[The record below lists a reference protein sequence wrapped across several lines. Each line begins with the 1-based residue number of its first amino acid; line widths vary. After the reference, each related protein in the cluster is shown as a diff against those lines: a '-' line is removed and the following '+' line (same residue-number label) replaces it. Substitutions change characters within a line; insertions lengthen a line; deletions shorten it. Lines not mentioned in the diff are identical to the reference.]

1 MAKTLRRQVLP
12 IYLTMV
18 TVSVVAATTIAVASL
33 LLLELPERV
42 FGLITAGLVVA
53 GSAWVAGRWVV
64 DRISRPLVE
73 MQAVAGRYA
82 DGDLEYRFS
91 VDEPEE
97 VCAIAES
104 LHSMAMQLKTRM
116 ATMNRQRGEL
126 EGILSS
132 MVEGVVVLDAASRVR
147 SANTAAARLIG
158 TTPEQ
163 AQGRSLLDVFRSV
176 ELAAVAD
183 EAAVK
188 REPIERRITLYL
200 EEPRIIQVHG
210 STLRSSTDPRPGTL
224 LVLHDITRLKR
235 LEDIR
240 RDFVANVSHELKTPV
255 TTIAGFVETLIEG
268 AHEDPAQAEHF
279 LGIVLQNANRLNAI
293 IEDLLSLS
301 RLEQAD
307 SEVPKALTD
316 LRSIVSRVEENSSAS
331 AMEKGITIDHE
342 YRGKCEAKVSA
353 SLIEQA
359 LMNLVDNAVKYSDE
373 GTRVLIG
380 VYGTEEGV
388 EISVSDTGPGIVPT
402 AVPRIFERFYR
413 VDRARSRAMGGTGLG
428 LAIVKHIA
436 LAHGGTVDVDSTVGA
451 GSTFTIRLPGDN

>member
-18 TVSVVAATTIAVASL
+18 IVSVAAATTIAVTSML
-33 LLLELPERV
+33 FLELPARL
-42 FGLITAGLVVA
+42 FGLISAGLVVA

-82 DGDLEYRFS
+82 EGDLEYRFS

-97 VCAIAES
+97 VRAIAES
-104 LHSMAMQLKTRM
+104 LHGMATQLKTRM

-147 SANTAAARLIG
+147 SANAAAARLVG
-158 TTPEQ
+158 TDPRR
-163 AQGRSLLDVFRSV
+163 AQGRSLLDVFRST

-183 EAAVK
+183 EAALK
-188 REPIERRITLYL
+188 EEPIERRITLYL
-200 EEPRIIQVHG
+200 DEPRIIQVHG
-210 STLRSSTDPRPGTL
+210 SPLRSSADPRPGTL

-255 TTIAGFVETLIEG
+255 TTIKGFVETLIEG
-268 AHEDPAQAEHF
+268 AHEDPEQTAHF
-279 LGIVLQNANRLNAI
+279 LEIVLQNANRLNAI

-307 SEVPKALTD
+307 AEIPRAATD
-316 LRSIVSRVEENSSAS
+316 IRSIVERVEENSRPTAE
-331 AMEKGITIDHE
+331 EKGITVAHE
-342 YRGKCEAKVSA
+342 YHGSCEANVSA

-359 LMNLVDNAVKYSDE
+359 LVNLVDNAIKYSDE
-373 GTRVLIG
+373 GARVSIEVRG
-380 VYGTEEGV
+380 SAEGM
-388 EISVSDTGPGIVPT
+388 EIAVSDTGPGIVPT
-402 AVPRIFERFYR
+402 AVSRIFERFYR

-436 LAHGGTVDVDSTVGA
+436 LVHGGTVNVDSTVGV
-451 GSTFTIRLPGDN
+451 GSTFTITLPAG